1 MGIPGSAEPML
12 LGGVQQYQVERSL
25 RFNSADSAALT
36 KTFSSAGNRQIFTIS
51 FWFKNTKTSSNI
63 ASLMFAG
70 NTSDWSSIE
79 GVGTQNVRAYDYN
92 PDRYHFGTTNASL
105 RDPSAWMHFVFR
117 LDNTSSDRTNYAQ
130 IWINGVRASVNSQ
143 GSGTQ
148 NTSGHFF
155 NNIQHYIGNN
165 AFGGYLD
172 GYLAEFHACDGQLK
186 DAYDF
191 GETDTITGA
200 WIPKKYSGSYGT
212 NGFYL
217 KFDPSA
223 TNGIGHDHSGN
234 GNNWT
239 ATGFSTSGTGTDVMS
254 DTPTTNWCTW
264 SPVDKPDPSANSYT
278 LTLSNGNLDTSTGGS
293 EGNVNNTTLATFQ
306 IPVTGKWYWEILVT
320 NVATAASSR
329 SGIGIIN
336 QAAKFADGSDFT
348 YADVA
353 GVYCY
358 TADGKKSYSPGLTQA
373 TYGSSYTNNDVIGVA
388 VDAGNGKIWFAKNGT
403 WQNSGD
409 PAAGTNE
416 AFSGLALSEGFQPA
430 IGYWGGFT
438 ANFGQRA
445 FAYTP
450 PTGYKALNTANLPEP
465 TIKKGSKYF
474 NTVLWTGNAAN
485 PRSITGVGFSPD
497 FVWTKKRNAAQDHF
511 LYDAVRGSTN
521 GNFYELRSSSTS
533 AEGVPGT
540 ANVGMRSLDSDGFTI
555 GSDASVNTN
564 NDTYVAWAWDA
575 GGAGSSNT
583 AGSITSTVS
592 ANASAGFSIV
602 SYQSQTSTKPVTVG
616 HGLGVK
622 PSLIIFFNRIS
633 ASSRAVYHSALGA
646 TKIMS
651 INSDSAA
658 TTSADYFNNTEPTS
672 TVFTVNDSTATHNYG
687 SSDSMIAYCFSE
699 VAGYSKFGSYQG
711 NGSSDGPFVFC
722 GFRPAY
728 VWLKG
733 STFASNWNAYDSAR
747 DQYNIT
753 DDLLRLNSS
762 AAEVSNYAATAGIDL
777 LSNGFKIRTSS
788 GDWNSS
794 GQTFVFVAFAV
805 LPFKYANAR

>member
-1 MGIPGSAEPML
+1 MSIIDSSNFFTARNSRSGYDIN
-12 LGGVQQYQVERSL
+12 QSL
-25 RFNSADSAALT
+25 RFRGAQKLQRSVGTTGDRRNWTLSVWYKGIKGTGVFLESFSSLSNWSVVAIAPTGSLLAQNRVSGTTVGPNSANDS
-36 KTFSSAGNRQIFTIS
+36 KYF
-51 FWFKNTKTSSNI
+51 
-63 ASLMFAG
+63 
-70 NTSDWSSIE
+70 
-79 GVGTQNVRAYDYN
+79 
-92 PDRYHFGTTNASL
+92 
-105 RDPSAWMHFVFR
+105 RDPSAWYHLVV
-117 LDNTSSDRTNYAQ
+117 NQNGSTNDCTIY
-130 IWINGVRASVNSQ
+130 INGSSVLSVSITTNWLF
-143 GSGTQ
+143 
-148 NTSGHFF
+148 NTSGQAMAVGARTINDEYFENYMAEYHFV
-155 NNIQHYIGNN
+155 
-165 AFGGYLD
+165 
-172 GYLAEFHACDGQLK
+172 DGQVLTPSS
-186 DAYDF
+186 F
-191 GETDTITGA
+191 GQTDTITGA

-234 GNNWT
+234 GNNFT
-239 ATGFSTSGTGTDVMS
+239 ATGFSTSSSTYNINNDVVFDTPTNNHATWLPGKSDAFMPGQAQAFPDYRQNGNLYGNTGRNSPNSIFSSIPFPDNAKTYVEVYINDVGGGGGPLSPGVSIGCDLNGYGPYIYGSGNYNQDTAAAYSGYDGAFTWNGGSGTSNGGAYGASTLIGIAVDTTTSSPTISFYKNGTLVGTGTVG
-254 DTPTTNWCTW
+254 
-264 SPVDKPDPSANSYT
+264 
-278 LTLSNGNLDTSTGGS
+278 SNYRKSLVVRID
-293 EGNVNNTTLATFQ
+293 
-306 IPVTGKWYWEILVT
+306 PVTGSS
-320 NVATAASSR
+320 TAVGAY
-329 SGIGIIN
+329 IN
-336 QAAKFADGSDFT
+336 AGQ
-348 YADVA
+348 YAF
-353 GVYCY
+353 
-358 TADGKKSYSPGLTQA
+358 
-373 TYGSSYTNNDVIGVA
+373 NN
-388 VDAGNGKIWFAKNGT
+388 
-403 WQNSGD
+403 
-409 PAAGTNE
+409 
-416 AFSGLALSEGFQPA
+416 L
-430 IGYWGGFT
+430 
-438 ANFGQRA
+438 
-445 FAYTP
+445 

-465 TIKKGSKYF
+465 TIKKGSAHF